1 MSNYHCVL
9 DASALLKKYRPETGS
24 DKIRMLFNRDDCALH
39 ILNVTIPEV
48 TGVFVRWQL
57 DGKLSPDKRAELKD
71 LFIADITE
79 YRVVIHNITDRN
91 IIDTDNVWDTSIG
104 VKQPRLPNTDKLV
117 ECPKCRHPFT
127 TPVQCPE
134 CHYSFIE
141 KISHYKP
148 RVVSVDV
155 LVLGVC
161 LGLKK
166 NYRKIY
172 LFSSDEHML
181 KVAKRMGINA
191 SDPEKIT
198 RLPFPNSR

>member
-24 DKIRMLFNRDDCALH
+24 DKIKMLFNRDDCALH

-48 TGVFVRWQL
+48 TGAFVRWQL
-57 DGKLSPDKRAELKD
+57 DGELSPDKRAELKG

-79 YRVVIHNITDRN
+79 YKVIIHNISDRN
-91 IIDTDNVWDTSIG
+91 IIETDNVWDTSIG
-104 VKQPRLPNTDKLV
+104 VRQPRLPNTDKQV
-117 ECPKCRHPFT
+117 ECPKCRQP
-127 TPVQCPE
+127 
-134 CHYSFIE
+134 FIE

-148 RVVSVDV
+148 RIASVDV
-155 LVLGVC
+155 LVIGVC

-166 NYRKIY
+166 TYRKIY